1 MPRSAEP
8 LRTIRFEGELLP
20 KWAQL
25 LDVAAQVCPVSDE
38 TRRWFSRFV
47 DSPGVDDARIIVL
60 QCELLLTELR
70 RRKETV
76 LSDLARTRDDWQP
89 TQIFAAWEYA
99 LETVMLEARSK
110 NTCSWHMEDSEPT
123 GENDF
128 GDGNI
133 SLRRV

>member
-1 MPRSAEP
+1 MQHSTDP
-8 LRTIRFEGELLP
+8 LKTIRFEGELLP
-20 KWAQL
+20 KWAKL
-25 LDVAAQVCPVSDE
+25 LDVAAQICPVSDE

-47 DSPGVDDARIIVL
+47 DSSGVDDGRSIVL

-99 LETVMLEARSK
+99 LETMMLEARSK
-110 NTCSWHMEDSEPT
+110 KACSWQMEDSEKT

-128 GDGNI
+128 GDGDI
-133 SLRRV
+133 TLRRV